1 MKIFIINRRE
11 VVVKYLTSGI
21 NLVISTNYTFKLS
34 FTLELPKMFNFWVQ
48 VAPIYGIVF
57 LPCGHGIACINCSIS
72 LNTCAVCRQIIT
84 ATVRVIS

>member
-48 VAPIYGIVF
+48 VAPIYGSKIV
-57 LPCGHGIACINCSIS
+57 
-72 LNTCAVCRQIIT
+72 
-84 ATVRVIS
+84 